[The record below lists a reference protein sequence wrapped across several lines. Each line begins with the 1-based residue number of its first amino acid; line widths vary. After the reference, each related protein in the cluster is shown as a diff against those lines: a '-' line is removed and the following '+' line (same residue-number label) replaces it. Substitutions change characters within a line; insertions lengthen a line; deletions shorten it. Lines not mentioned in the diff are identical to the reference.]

1 MHYNSVDHFLT
12 THQAQIIDMMASA
25 QAATGGYYATLSE
38 TGRRA
43 DARAAAQR
51 MMDAVRQVQLDGQVV
66 QATARQRDSAGVPL
80 DDLTRLVDHME
91 TRFIAFVQAE
101 LRAQPELAAEILRRL
116 RNANARFR
124 SNVMAVKLDKT
135 IRQLQG
141 R

>member
-1 MHYNSVDHFLT
+1 
-12 THQAQIIDMMASA
+12 
-25 QAATGGYYATLSE
+25 AALSE
-38 TGRRA
+38 AARRA

-51 MMDAVRQVQLDGQVV
+51 MMAAVRQVQLDGQTV
-66 QATARQRDSAGVPL
+66 QATARQRDSAGIAL
-80 DDLTRLVDHME
+80 DDLTRLVDQME

-135 IRQLQG
+135 IRQLQE

>member
-1 MHYNSVDHFLT
+1 MHYNSVDHFLSA
-12 THQAQIIDMMASA
+12 HESQIIEMMASA
-25 QAATGGYYATLSE
+25 QQATGGHYAALSE
-38 TGRRA
+38 AALRA

-51 MMDAVRQVQLDGQVV
+51 MMAAVRQVQLDGQTV
-66 QATARQRDSAGVPL
+66 QATARQRDSAGIAL
-80 DDLTRLVDHME
+80 DDLTRLVDQME

-135 IRQLQG
+135 IRQLQE